1 MPSSGVADT
10 KVGVLDKAVAI
21 LHVFLDGDV
30 ALTPLEIAQR
40 TQLPVPTVYRLAQ
53 ALHEHG
59 LLKKDGQR
67 FGLGMTL
74 LRLGSMVAENNDVR
88 TQALPH
94 LKWLREQTGENA
106 ELHIRHD
113 ETRLAVEIIRAAHN
127 LRPFVEVGA
136 PLPLHQGAGG
146 KVLLAWLPP
155 AERSRLAIAST
166 VRFRGRPFDV
176 SKLLAEL
183 EHIRDVGWAMSEGER
198 ASGVSALAAPVFD
211 FSGQVV
217 GALIL
222 AAPTVRLGEAERAT
236 YIPLVCEAARR
247 TSHDLGFVAE
257 KD

>member
-1 MPSSGVADT
+1 MPSPGVADT

-21 LHVFLDGDV
+21 LHVFLNGDV

-40 TQLPVPTVYRLAQ
+40 TALPVPTVYRLAQ

-74 LRLGSMVAENNDVR
+74 LRLGMIVAENNDVR

-106 ELHIRHD
+106 ELHIRHN
-113 ETRLAVEIIRAAHN
+113 ETRIAVEIVRSPHN
-127 LRPFVEVGA
+127 LRPFVEIGA

-166 VRFRGRPFDV
+166 AHFRECPFDV
-176 SKLLAEL
+176 SRLLAEL
-183 EHIRDVGWAMSEGER
+183 EQIRNVGWATSEGER
-198 ASGVSALAAPVFD
+198 AADVSALAAPVFD
-211 FSGQVV
+211 FRGQVV
-217 GALIL
+217 GTLIL
-222 AAPTVRLGEAERAT
+222 AAPTVRLGEAERAI

-247 TSHDLGFVAE
+247 TSHDLGFVVE